1 MEDVSVISMLFT
13 ALFTLGCL
21 FLVMAPLFGWNSYF
35 TVKTTTSFSPNEKE
49 VLLTTLN
56 EIEFEYN
63 MDKLSKKDYVE
74 LKKQYELQVAAVM
87 KNEAKIEETPF
98 DQKLLDDVEKEIQQ
112 AMLQYKKNKGES

>member
-21 FLVMAPLFGWNSYF
+21 FLVLAPLFGWNSYF
-35 TVKTTTSFSPNEKE
+35 TVKTSTSFSPNEKE
-49 VLLTTLN
+49 GLLTTLN

>member
-21 FLVMAPLFGWNSYF
+21 FLVLAPLFGWNSYF
-35 TVKTTTSFSPNEKE
+35 TVKTSTSFSPNEKE

-63 MDKLSKKDYVE
+63 MDKLSEKDYVE

-87 KNEAKIEETPF
+87 KNEAKIKETPF

>member
-21 FLVMAPLFGWNSYF
+21 FLVLAPLFGWNSYF
-35 TVKTTTSFSPNEKE
+35 TIKTTTGFSPNEKE

>member
-21 FLVMAPLFGWNSYF
+21 FLVLAPLFGWNSYF
-35 TVKTTTSFSPNEKE
+35 TVKTSTSFSPNEKE

-63 MDKLSKKDYVE
+63 MDKLSEKDYIE

-87 KNEAKIEETPF
+87 KNEVKIEETPF

>member
-1 MEDVSVISMLFT
+1 MEDISVISMLFT

-21 FLVMAPLFGWNSYF
+21 FLVLAPLFGWNSYF